1 MNFHCSLFIQIL
13 FPPILMYCM
22 YNSYILQN
30 DTATVVIKRNVVA
43 ASTLFRQICYWNI
56 VCELTVRREVRRNGV
71 IKIWDW
77 GWGQVTNLSNT
88 LHYMEQH
95 TWECISKH
103 SDVPSIAFQSIS
115 HVMEANR
122 RISLTCMLHHTVF

>member
-1 MNFHCSLFIQIL
+1 MFIINTTTL
-13 FPPILMYCM
+13 STNTYVMYVQL
-22 YNSYILQN
+22 LQSSRRYSN
-30 DTATVVIKRNVVA
+30 KVIKRNVAA

-56 VCELTVRREVRRNGV
+56 VWELTVRREVRRNGV

-77 GWGQVTNLSNT
+77 GWGQVTNLSDT

-115 HVMEANR
+115 HVMEANH
-122 RISLTCMLHHTVF
+122 RISLTCILHHTVF